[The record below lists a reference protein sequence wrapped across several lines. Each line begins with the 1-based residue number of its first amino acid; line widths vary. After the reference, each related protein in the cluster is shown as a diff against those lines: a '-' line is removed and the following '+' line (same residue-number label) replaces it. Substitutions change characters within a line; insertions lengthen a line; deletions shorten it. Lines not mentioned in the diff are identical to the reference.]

1 MFKLISKT
9 SVLPRSLFVND
20 INILETIGIGGFGR
34 VLKGEHENKQVALK
48 VLYQV
53 QVSALP
59 IMSLTTLI
67 RMVGCATNRLLPRSF
82 SLAIA
87 HT

>member
-9 SVLPRSLFVND
+9 NVLPRSLFISDVS
-20 INILETIGIGGFGR
+20 ILETIGIGGFGR
-34 VLKGEHENKQVALK
+34 VLKGDHGNKKVALK

-59 IMSLTTLI
+59 NLSLTTLTRI
-67 RMVGCATNRLLPRSF
+67 VGCAKNRLLSRSF
-82 SLAIA
+82 SMAIA

>member
-9 SVLPRSLFVND
+9 NVLPRSLFVND
-20 INILETIGIGGFGR
+20 INIRETIGIGGFGR
-34 VLKGEHENKQVALK
+34 VLKGEHGNKQVALK

-59 IMSLTTLI
+59 ILSLTTLT
-67 RMVGCATNRLLPRSF
+67 RMVGCATNRLLSRSF